1 MLRKML
7 RLLLKGLFTLLFL
20 AGVYFASAWVLGR
33 IPVNSGRAEQ
43 GDITIFL
50 ISNGVHTDIA
60 MPLTN
65 AEFDWR
71 SVISP
76 ADTGNPHLAADY
88 VALGWGDRTFY
99 LDTPGWSD
107 LTATTAFKTLTGLSR
122 TAVHATF
129 SPKPQ
134 AGSRSIPIRV
144 LPAEYRKLVNSIL
157 PQFQYRNGRAIA
169 IAGRGYSSNDVFY
182 EAQGRYSLFV
192 TCNTWA
198 NTHLKNSGLKSV
210 VWTPFS
216 GAVMDVYRK

>member
-76 ADTGNPHLAADY
+76 ADTDNPRLAADY

-107 LTATTAFKTLTGLSR
+107 LTATTAFKALTGLSR

-144 LPAEYRKLVNSIL
+144 LPAEYLKLVNSIL